1 MIITLIGTI
10 LLSASGVAVA
20 ISVNRFH
27 KRRLATLDGLISL
40 IFFIKGQVDCYARPV
55 CEILTSMPPEILL
68 HCNCNTGVASL
79 EEIAEIIP
87 GGVSPEE
94 ALNEKELAR
103 IIDSFVREQ
112 ANDAKLI
119 FIARYWSYKSVSE
132 ISRELGFS
140 QSKVKTSLHRVRTE
154 LKEKLEK
161 EGYGI

>member
-1 MIITLIGTI
+1 MIIKLIGTI

-79 EEIAEIIP
+79 EEIAESCKGYLDDEPYRLILTFATEF
-87 GGVSPEE
+87 GTTFREE
-94 ALNEKELAR
+94 QLRRCDYYIDALGERRRQLEPTVAAR
-103 IIDSFVREQ
+103 
-112 ANDAKLI
+112 
-119 FIARYWSYKSVSE
+119 
-132 ISRELGFS
+132 SRS
-140 QSKVKTSLHRVRTE
+140 SSAVCICASLCVAI
-154 LKEKLEK
+154 LLW
-161 EGYGI
+161 